1 MSNLATIPLHELL
14 AIAAHKARPL
24 MGENRAMPHFQELLE
39 QCARFARHAADG
51 DISEMLDEARGM
63 PDTVSD
69 IITMSEAEEEE
80 AGERI
85 NWSREEGFARF
96 PGMAL

>member
-1 MSNLATIPLHELL
+1 MANIHTIPLHDLL
-14 AIAAHKARPL
+14 AVAAQKARPL

-51 DISEMLDEARGM
+51 DVSEMLDEAQGM

-69 IITMSEAEEEE
+69 IITMSEAAEEA

-85 NWSREEGFARF
+85 DWAREEGFARF
-96 PGMAL
+96 PGRAL